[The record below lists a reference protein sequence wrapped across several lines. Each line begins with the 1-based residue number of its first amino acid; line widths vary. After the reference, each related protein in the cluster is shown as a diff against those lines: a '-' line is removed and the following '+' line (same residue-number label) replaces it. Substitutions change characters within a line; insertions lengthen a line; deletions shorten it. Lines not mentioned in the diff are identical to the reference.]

1 MVAQG
6 TNPFMGTCGT
16 VSWQVVEI
24 DIRSV
29 ATYRQYN
36 ELGENLHLVSGRPTA
51 TAKARKRKPFPKTVL
66 EFF

>member
-24 DIRSV
+24 DIR
-29 ATYRQYN
+29 YRVPLAA
-36 ELGENLHLVSGRPTA
+36 EM
-51 TAKARKRKPFPKTVL
+51 
-66 EFF
+66 